1 MKRVIA
7 ALALVGL
14 LAACTDDEPDASPA
28 SSTETSDPG
37 DTTSST
43 VAPATGPDAEG
54 VVVSDVDGN
63 TDAGQKVRVGD
74 VILEIGGAP
83 VRTPEDLANG
93 VRDANKMQR
102 RAVLLRVRS
111 GNETRF
117 VAIQLKRG

>member
-1 MKRVIA
+1 MV
-7 ALALVGL
+7 
-14 LAACTDDEPDASPA
+14 T
-28 SSTETSDPG
+28 
-37 DTTSST
+37 
-43 VAPATGPDAEG
+43 
-54 VVVSDVDGN
+54 DVDSNG
-63 TDAGQKVRVGD
+63 DAGQKVRVGD
-74 VILEIGGAP
+74 LILEIGGTK

>member
-1 MKRVIA
+1 
-7 ALALVGL
+7 
-14 LAACTDDEPDASPA
+14 
-28 SSTETSDPG
+28 
-37 DTTSST
+37 
-43 VAPATGPDAEG
+43 
-54 VVVSDVDGN
+54 
-63 TDAGQKVRVGD
+63 
-74 VILEIGGAP
+74 